1 MVILHWLVI
10 LPQPPKPPCNPAI
23 KELTLSIARTPEIP
37 HPRTQAMVQS
47 DQLVPK
53 FKILNI
59 THGPVCGSLFEPDF
73 PTFIIHT

>member
-37 HPRTQAMVQS
+37 HPRTPAMVQS

-59 THGPVCGSLFEPDF
+59 THGPVCSSLFEPDF